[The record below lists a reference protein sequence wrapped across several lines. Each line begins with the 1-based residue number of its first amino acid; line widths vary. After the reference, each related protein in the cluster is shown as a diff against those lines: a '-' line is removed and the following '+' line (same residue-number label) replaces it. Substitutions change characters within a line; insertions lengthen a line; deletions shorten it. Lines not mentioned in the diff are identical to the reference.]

1 MCLIG
6 VSCVVDAIGQS
17 GLDLK
22 NENDRYYVY
31 ASFNGH
37 DDTRM
42 MVETDWPGLV
52 VNTEQFN
59 RMLWDVDFK
68 TVSYDSI
75 RYRHYYPQKV
85 VRGRVPIGDYI
96 YEGNVIVS
104 DSSETIK
111 LPVLGLRSG
120 TNSLPCPIRINLKDQ
135 KIELID
141 RKDLNADKYR
151 RFRLINPGA
160 PLVFEDTLEICDTH
174 GHEGTIKGIFRFS
187 FGCGNPVCL
196 CLQDKKAARFMKKNR
211 FKRSKAIERYTLKKV
226 KAIHAGTCRLGDRA
240 LRGVTITLYNGREH
254 LGISAYVG
262 PTMFKNSEFIIDIE
276 NEELLYEHKY

>member
-1 MCLIG
+1 M
-6 VSCVVDAIGQS
+6 
-17 GLDLK
+17 DLK

-96 YEGNVIVS
+96 YEGIVIVS

-135 KIELID
+135 KSELID

-160 PLVFEDTLEICDTH
+160 PLV
-174 GHEGTIKGIFRFS
+174 
-187 FGCGNPVCL
+187 
-196 CLQDKKAARFMKKNR
+196 
-211 FKRSKAIERYTLKKV
+211 
-226 KAIHAGTCRLGDRA
+226 
-240 LRGVTITLYNGREH
+240 
-254 LGISAYVG
+254 
-262 PTMFKNSEFIIDIE
+262 
-276 NEELLYEHKY
+276 